1 MRKQGCERKAARDDC
16 RAHLVPNLARDD
28 AGRARRG
35 CDRRPHPE
43 PDMAERA
50 GSRIHAHRAVR
61 ASAADEQPERHGGSR
76 IAQWRDRRCGR
87 FAVQLL
93 GRVAVWAR
101 RLRRSGSHPCARLAV
116 GARGDRVSVA
126 RVLRGQRHRRRGER
140 LVLANVVRPAAPSP
154 DQVSRGRGDCDRGL
168 AGRGGPAGGMAAP
181 MIRLAPAPG
190 PVRILFLAVPLA
202 GIFVGATLMRTEH
215 QVHWVTGVAY
225 AVGTVAIA
233 ANLAFQFVTLRFLVR
248 VLRRRGVMLLEGVEP
263 IAILALLAAGTAVSA
278 GLVLAA
284 VRIQPGLTTVATA
297 MFPGLTLVVA
307 MAGALLLAPGH
318 RLGARRALVLVFAS
332 QFLLSL
338 CLRLL

>member
-1 MRKQGCERKAARDDC
+1 
-16 RAHLVPNLARDD
+16 
-28 AGRARRG
+28 
-35 CDRRPHPE
+35 
-43 PDMAERA
+43 
-50 GSRIHAHRAVR
+50 
-61 ASAADEQPERHGGSR
+61 
-76 IAQWRDRRCGR
+76 
-87 FAVQLL
+87 
-93 GRVAVWAR
+93 
-101 RLRRSGSHPCARLAV
+101 
-116 GARGDRVSVA
+116 
-126 RVLRGQRHRRRGER
+126 
-140 LVLANVVRPAAPSP
+140 
-154 DQVSRGRGDCDRGL
+154 
-168 AGRGGPAGGMAAP
+168 

-248 VLRRRGVMLLEGVEP
+248 VLRRRGVTLLEGVEP